1 MNNEEV
7 QEWLEVAD
15 RDLDSALLLNE
26 AVRRHF
32 EVICYHCA
40 QAVEKYLKGYL
51 VFNDIV
57 PQKKHDL
64 VLLNDFCFEIE
75 NDFQNINDECDFLN
89 KFAIDIRYPKKYEV
103 TEGDVVR
110 AIAAVEKV
118 RDFKPILD
126 MRTVVNNEDRKK

>member
-7 QEWLEVAD
+7 KEWLEVAD

-32 EVICYHCA
+32 EVICYLCA
-40 QAVEKYLKGYL
+40 QAAEKYLKGYL

-57 PQKKHDL
+57 PQKTHDL
-64 VLLNDFCFEIE
+64 RHLNLDCSNID
-75 NDFQNINDECDFLN
+75 NDFQNVYGECVFLN
-89 KFAIDIRYPKKYEV
+89 KFANDIRYPKKYEV

-126 MRTVVNNEDRKK
+126 MRIVVNE

>member
-7 QEWLEVAD
+7 KEWLEVAD

-57 PQKKHDL
+57 PKKTHDL
-64 VLLNDFCFEIE
+64 VSLNDFCFEID
-75 NDFQNINDECDFLN
+75 NDFQNIYDECDFLN
-89 KFAIDIRYPKKYEV
+89 KFATNIRYPQKYEV
-103 TEGDVVR
+103 TEGDVIR
-110 AIAAVEKV
+110 SIAAVEKI
-118 RDFKPILD
+118 RGFKPILD
-126 MRTVVNNEDRKK
+126 MRTAVNNEK